1 MKEIILTEIISSSI
15 TGIVTSVLWIIAFI
29 FSNVYY
35 KTLQNYKEL
44 RGETVS
50 TLIFYKNILT
60 NPIDLA
66 DRKDNKVPEE
76 YIMASDEI
84 RRLSTKWYGL
94 ITVKPWFSIGI
105 PKNEKIIN
113 IAKNLIGL
121 SNSTIY
127 PYNQKDRSM
136 IKETIKMI
144 EEIENNLNIKVNI

>member
-1 MKEIILTEIISSSI
+1 MKEIILTEIVSSCI
-15 TGIVTSVLWIIAFI
+15 TGIVTSILWIIAFI
-29 FSNVYY
+29 FSNAYY
-35 KTLQNYKEL
+35 KYLQNYKEL

-66 DRKDNKVPEE
+66 DRKDNKVPEK

-84 RRLSTKWYGL
+84 RRLSAKWYGL
-94 ITVKPWFSIGI
+94 ITVKPGFSIGI
-105 PKNEKIIN
+105 PKNKKIIN

-127 PYNQKDRSM
+127 PYNQKDSSM